1 MKRNYL
7 NNQTPNALNQKTT
20 ALQIAFH
27 EAGHAAAI
35 HLSNLR
41 KNLPPVFFQ
50 INLRNQTHNKYVA
63 RIEDGRLIQNLPFNI
78 LESSQ
83 FYSTSEQDSFKCA
96 FEADIVNLLAGPLA
110 EAKYIALKNKQ
121 TFNLDKISLED
132 LHEYGGTSDLETIQ
146 EYLENFIADKQRQTA
161 KMTHLLKEAFEFVNA
176 PIYWQAIERL
186 AHFICNTEEDQVSCE
201 TVINILDA

>member
-1 MKRNYL
+1 MKRNYI
-7 NNQTPNALNQKTT
+7 NNQTPNALNQQTT

-50 INLRNQTHNKYVA
+50 INLRNQTHNEYVA
-63 RIEDGRLIQNLPFNI
+63 KIEDGRLIQNLPFNI

-121 TFNLDKISLED
+121 TLALDKISLEV

-146 EYLENFIADKQRQTA
+146 EYLENFIADKQRQRA
-161 KMTHLLKEAFEFVNA
+161 KMTRLLKEAFEFVNA

-201 TVINILDA
+201 TAINILDA